1 MQPIKGTAN
10 NYPQGQCTRYADDQY
25 HAATGYYVPWSGNAK
40 DWSTLAIA
48 HGWSVSS
55 TPVVPSIVCLQPGV
69 QLASPTF
76 GHVGEVVSVGKDGTF
91 TASNLNWGSHPEVP
105 IEVLF
110 HTGQGV
116 SFIYATDNKNR
127 PIGNQTPSLT
137 QQLSDM
143 ITGTGK
149 ITLAP
154 SADMSDLLAAFDDTL
169 ALTNPFD
176 VTNAAPV
183 QILGGTFTDPVAW
196 IEGFGMNLV
205 EDMIA
210 LVWRVIFLIIGAFV
224 LIKVLSNFI
233 DFGAVIK
240 SAQTFAVAG
249 GGV

>member
-10 NYPQGQCTRYADDQY
+10 NYPAGQCTRYANDQY
-25 HAATGYYVPWSGNAK
+25 HAATGYFVPWGGDAK
-40 DWSTLAIA
+40 DWATLAIA
-48 HGWSVSS
+48 HGWTVSS
-55 TPVVPSIVCLQPGV
+55 TPVVPSIMCLQAGI

-76 GHVGEVVSVGKDGTF
+76 GHVGEVVSVGKGGTF
-91 TASNLNWGSHPEVP
+91 TASNLNWGSHPEIP

-110 HTGQGV
+110 HTGPGV

-127 PIGNQTPSLT
+127 PIGNQTPTFT
-137 QQLSDM
+137 QQLSD
-143 ITGTGK
+143 IVTGTGK
-149 ITLAP
+149 ISLAP

-169 ALTNPFD
+169 ALKNPFD
-176 VTNAAPV
+176 VQEAKSVQTPV
-183 QILGGTFTDPVAW
+183 GDFTDPVAW

-210 LVWRVIFLIIGAFV
+210 LVWRVIFLIIGSFV

-240 SAQTFAVAG
+240 SAQTFAAVGA
-249 GGV
+249 